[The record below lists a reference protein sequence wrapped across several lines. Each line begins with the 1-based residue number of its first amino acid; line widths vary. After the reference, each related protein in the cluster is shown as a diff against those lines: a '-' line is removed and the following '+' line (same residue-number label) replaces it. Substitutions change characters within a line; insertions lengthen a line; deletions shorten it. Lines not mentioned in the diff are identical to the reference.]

1 MSFGVQSE
9 IHERKEE
16 RTAFDADGAGEDGG
30 DFTDVLLQFRA
41 RQVYADAPAHGGDS
55 QSAWVLGQG
64 FDFGGVRKNA

>member
-1 MSFGVQSE
+1 MSFGVQSK

-41 RQVYADAPAHGGDS
+41 RQVHADAPAHGSDC
-55 QSAWVLGQG
+55 QSARVLG
-64 FDFGGVRKNA
+64 